1 MNTDNCPGRIET
13 QISAAGAVQPTT
25 HSVEDMIAAPRKPVF
40 IVDDSPVV
48 RERLVTMIS
57 ELPNVE
63 IVGQADIAFEAIDSI
78 RQLRPTFVVLDISMP
93 GGSGMYVLE
102 TIKRERPGPTVI
114 MLTNFAHD
122 PYRQKCLQLGA
133 DYFFDKSTEFERVT
147 EVLRQGA
154 TSGRFNSS
162 SNAQAA

>member
-1 MNTDNCPGRIET
+1 MQFDVRPHTRLA
-13 QISAAGAVQPTT
+13 Q
-25 HSVEDMIAAPRKPVF
+25 MITATRKPVF

-48 RERLVTMIS
+48 RDRLVTLIS

-63 IVGQADIAFEAIDSI
+63 IIGQADIAFEAINSI
-78 RQLRPTFVVLDISMP
+78 RQLRPSVVVLDISMP

-102 TIKRERPGPTVI
+102 TIKKDRPGPLVI

-122 PYRQKCLQLGA
+122 QYRQKCLQLGA

-147 EVLRQGA
+147 EVLRRLPGEEDAACGREA
-154 TSGRFNSS
+154 TS
-162 SNAQAA
+162 

>member
-1 MNTDNCPGRIET
+1 MM
-13 QISAAGAVQPTT
+13 ATT
-25 HSVEDMIAAPRKPVF
+25 RQPVF

-48 RERLVTMIS
+48 RDRLVAMIA

-63 IVGQADIAFEAIDSI
+63 VVGQADIAFEAIHSI
-78 RQLRPTFVVLDISMP
+78 RQLRPSVVVLDISMP

-102 TIKRERPGPTVI
+102 SIKKDRPGPLVI

-122 PYRQKCLQLGA
+122 QYRQKCLQLGA

-147 EVLRQGA
+147 EVLRQIPDDGDRQGPA
-154 TSGRFNSS
+154 KVLP
-162 SNAQAA
+162 

>member
-1 MNTDNCPGRIET
+1 MTPN
-13 QISAAGAVQPTT
+13 
-25 HSVEDMIAAPRKPVF
+25 RKPVF

-63 IVGQADIAFEAIDSI
+63 IVGQADIAFEAINSI
-78 RQLRPTFVVLDISMP
+78 RKLRPSIVVLDISMP

-102 TIKRERPGPTVI
+102 TIKKEQPGPVVI
-114 MLTNFAHD
+114 MLTNFAHEQ
-122 PYRQKCLQLGA
+122 YRKKCLQLGA

-147 EVLRQGA
+147 EVLKQVAPIPGE
-154 TSGRFNSS
+154 
-162 SNAQAA
+162 AAAA

>member
-1 MNTDNCPGRIET
+1 MDSI
-13 QISAAGAVQPTT
+13 
-25 HSVEDMIAAPRKPVF
+25 RKPVF

-63 IVGQADIAFEAIDSI
+63 IVGQADIAFEAINSI
-78 RQLRPTFVVLDISMP
+78 RRLRPSIVVLDISMP

-102 TIKRERPGPTVI
+102 SIKKDPPGPLVI

-122 PYRQKCLQLGA
+122 QYRKKCLQLGA
-133 DYFFDKSTEFERVT
+133 DFFFDKSTEFERVT
-147 EVLRQGA
+147 EVLK
-154 TSGRFNSS
+154 RFAPRSDE
-162 SNAQAA
+162 AAAA